1 MATQQQHFD
10 YMEKYL
16 VYDIFKYF
24 GNDATL
30 IDHNI
35 KCSSGLDGFMSA
47 VYTVQLTM
55 EIAGNERQELVLV
68 KFMKGS
74 PEFRES
80 GKCYTQ
86 FANEVF
92 VYAELLPAY
101 ENLLRDSKLN
111 TELVEQFVP
120 RVYCAKFGLIKDLGE
135 ARESVLA
142 LQHLQPK
149 GFKLGPRLTL
159 RLDQLEAMCSVLGP
173 YHAMGYALRILQPQV
188 EQRLRQQVVPL
199 PFVFEANVPNIY
211 AVLYRI
217 AFDRFYEFYDRCR
230 DQLLQPQ
237 EQRFAEAI
245 ERLRARYFEQ
255 PVELLERI
263 RTAACDETQPESYF
277 STFLHGDF
285 NRNNVLFHEN
295 EEGRVDGIRMID
307 FQELRYSTTAI
318 DISFFLYMNTP
329 AENRAEIFAK
339 LLRSYHQQMHQT
351 LELLLQR
358 NHETLSEE
366 QINKLLSDYSF
377 ARFEQHFSRYAF
389 YGVMIC
395 MHFMPWLLGSEADC
409 AQLSKLF
416 ETDMHGPAFYKLSM
430 DIAGDEANRQIFGI
444 VRHAFEQGYMDH
456 I

>member
-1 MATQQQHFD
+1 MSTQQQHFD

-35 KCSSGLDGFMSA
+35 KCSTGLDGFMSA
-47 VYTVQLTM
+47 VYTVELTM
-55 EIAGNERQELVLV
+55 KIAGNTRQELVLV

-92 VYAELLPAY
+92 AYAELLPAY

-142 LQHLQPK
+142 LQHLQPA
-149 GFKLGPRLTL
+149 GFELGPRLTL
-159 RLDQLEAMCSVLGP
+159 RLDQLEAMCSLLGP
-173 YHAMGYALRILQPQV
+173 YHALGYALRILQPLV
-188 EQRLRQQVVPL
+188 EQRLRQQIVPL

-211 AVLYRI
+211 AVLYRV
-217 AFDRFYEFYDRCR
+217 AFDRFYAFYDRCR

-237 EQRFAEAI
+237 EQRFAEAL
-245 ERLRARYFEQ
+245 ERLRSKYFEQ
-255 PVELLERI
+255 PVALLERI
-263 RTAACDETQPESYF
+263 RTAACDDTQPESHF

-295 EEGRVDGIRMID
+295 GEGQVDGVRMID

-318 DISFFLYMNTP
+318 DLSFFLYMNTP
-329 AENRAEIFAK
+329 ADNRAAIFAK
-339 LLRSYHQQMHQT
+339 LLRSYHQRMHQT

-358 NHETLSEE
+358 NHDTLSEE
-366 QINKLLSDYSF
+366 QIKQLLSDYSYS
-377 ARFEQHFSRYAF
+377 RFEQHFARYAF
-389 YGVMIC
+389 YGVMVC

-409 AQLSKLF
+409 AQISKLF

-444 VRHAFEQGYMDH
+444 VRHAFEQGYMDS